1 MSNIISADFGKRHL
15 EEDLQPIMM
24 DLVQCFIDHFGE
36 EPGKQLAHGVC
47 ASLNNLSEQLEKE
60 LNGRTTPGVG

>member
-1 MSNIISADFGKRHL
+1 MSNVISADFGQRHL
-15 EEDLQPIMM
+15 EEDLQPIMI

-36 EPGKQLAHGVC
+36 GPGKQLAHGVC

-60 LNGRTTPGVG
+60 LNGGTSPRSG